1 MSVIC
6 DVIKQER
13 SPVQIQGTN
22 IFFFLF
28 LKSKNRKI
36 ITDRDLYKKKS
47 NTEVSN
53 VKLIDKKNRGL
64 IKWKTFQKA

>member
-1 MSVIC
+1 MLSSLL
-6 DVIKQER
+6 QER

-22 IFFFLF
+22 IFFLF

-53 VKLIDKKNRGL
+53 VKLIDKK
-64 IKWKTFQKA
+64 K

>member
-6 DVIKQER
+6 DVIKLTAGKVTSTGSR
-13 SPVQIQGTN
+13 HKH
-22 IFFFLF
+22 FFFLF

-53 VKLIDKKNRGL
+53 VKLIDKK
-64 IKWKTFQKA
+64 K